1 MLQVKPHY
9 GRCVPWPSEL
19 GMEFNVLVVSMQG
32 LKGLSRDYGRL
43 VVGREKRSGKE
54 DANYCRVSG
63 LAPLFEPSTIL
74 LPSLFFQDGLRGESR
89 ASL

>member
-1 MLQVKPHY
+1 
-9 GRCVPWPSEL
+9 
-19 GMEFNVLVVSMQG
+19 METNGFYWNMDLIINM
-32 LKGLSRDYGRL
+32 L

-54 DANYCRVSG
+54 DANYCRVLG

-74 LPSLFFQDGLRGESR
+74 LPSVFFQDGSRGESR